1 MSVNNSLPTVS
12 ASFDKNNLSTQKDLT
27 TKMMNDIKI

>member
-1 MSVNNSLPTVS
+1 MSVNNSLPKVS

-27 TKMMNDIKI
+27 KKKKNN